1 MFMQHIKCN
10 TIEIEYFL
18 YRACLTRY
26 EGGFVFCVSKAFLLL
41 KTANFLLP
49 HGGWGASFWACPSE
63 YSGRAFGTAST
74 KLPPASAD
82 LQSVLPIGGTNC
94 NPHQPQVV
102 ALWLT
107 ESASIPH
114 AARPE
119 VPPQCTK
126 VPVST
131 KR

>member
-1 MFMQHIKCN
+1 MSSIKKTQILN
-10 TIEIEYFL
+10 PLTIGKFFIFHSSFFIFNYL
-18 YRACLTRY
+18 GVPLRVGLSARHPQ
-26 EGGFVFCVSKAFLLL
+26 SHHLLV
-41 KTANFLLP
+41 
-49 HGGWGASFWACPSE
+49 
-63 YSGRAFGTAST
+63 R
-74 KLPPASAD
+74 
-82 LQSVLPIGGTNC
+82 IC

-126 VPVST
+126 VTVST